1 MPAAAVIPTLK
12 VYVKVV
18 AVKTLVV
25 GFIEH
30 IQLLDDN
37 FNCQEVFLFSGLKFG
52 GKSIDFRLM
61 VCLIREVF
69 FYVTLNKIWCSKHVY
84 FPRACSFH

>member
-25 GFIEH
+25 GFDGWWHVWWFFE
-30 IQLLDDN
+30 
-37 FNCQEVFLFSGLKFG
+37 GLHPLRPGHFPPHQPPPG
-52 GKSIDFRLM
+52 
-61 VCLIREVF
+61 C
-69 FYVTLNKIWCSKHVY
+69 VTLNKLWCSKHVY
-84 FPRACSFH
+84 CGAAGVLSLLTTPPAAPRF

>member
-25 GFIEH
+25 RSRGVYAG
-30 IQLLDDN
+30 
-37 FNCQEVFLFSGLKFG
+37 CAVPSGAA
-52 GKSIDFRLM
+52 RLRPAYAP
-61 VCLIREVF
+61 I
-69 FYVTLNKIWCSKHVY
+69 VTLNK
-84 FPRACSFH
+84 P

>member
-25 GFIEH
+25 G
-30 IQLLDDN
+30 LDGVL
-37 FNCQEVFLFSGLKFG
+37 CV
-52 GKSIDFRLM
+52 
-61 VCLIREVF
+61 VF
-69 FYVTLNKIWCSKHVY
+69 FGRVAHRGQPGHFSPPLHPGCVTLNKLWCSKHVY
-84 FPRACSFH
+84 CGGVCVSFFLVDARCRRI